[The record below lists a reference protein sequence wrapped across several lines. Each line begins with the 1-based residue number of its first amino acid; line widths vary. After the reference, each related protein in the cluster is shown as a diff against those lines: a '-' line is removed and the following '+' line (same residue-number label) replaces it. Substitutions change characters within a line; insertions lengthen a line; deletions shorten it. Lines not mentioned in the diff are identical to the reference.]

1 MQTLLTIAGFDPSSG
16 AGVTADL
23 MVFAAHSLFGTA
35 CITSLTVQ
43 STLGVRSS
51 HPISA
56 AIVGAT
62 LDCLDGD
69 LPPAGIKIGMLATED
84 NAIAICD
91 YLEEVNYPLSG
102 SQWAR
107 VPIVLDPVM
116 RSTSGSQLLSP
127 GRHQGPPRAP
137 PPARSTGS
145 PPTSPS
151 SPRSSAS
158 PVIRRD
164 DIPHAAR
171 ALQAQVA
178 QQRGGSR
185 PGIFATGGHL
195 DPPDDFLLAPAG
207 RMPPGS
213 PANGSRPAPPTAPAA
228 PSPAPS
234 SAAWSSATPRQ
245 EAALAAKRY
254 VAGALRSAVERGSGH
269 SPVNHLW
276 TRPPS

>member
-1 MQTLLTIAGFDPSSG
+1 MQTVLTIAGFDPSSG

-35 CITSLTVQ
+35 CITALTVQ

-51 HPISA
+51 HPVSA

-62 LDCLDGD
+62 LDCLDSD

-84 NAIAICD
+84 NVIAICD
-91 YLEEVNYPLSG
+91 YLEEVNYPLSE

-116 RSTSGSQLLSP
+116 RSTSGGQLLN
-127 GRHQGPPRAP
+127 
-137 PPARSTGS
+137 PAGVKTLRERLLPLVDWVTPNLAELAALVGE
-145 PPTSPS
+145 T
-151 SPRSSAS
+151 
-158 PVIRRD
+158 VIRRE
-164 DIPHAAR
+164 DIPHASR

-178 QQRGGSR
+178 EQRGGIR

-195 DPPDDFLLAPAG
+195 DPPDDFLLLPTGDAHWL
-207 RMPPGS
+207 PGERIETRS
-213 PANGSRPAPPTAPAA
+213 THGTGCAL
-228 PSPAPS
+228 S
-234 SAAWSSATPRQ
+234 SAFLCRLVLGDAPK

-254 VAGALRSAVERGSGH
+254 VTGALRSAVERGSGN
-269 SPVNHLW
+269 SPVDHLW
-276 TRPPS
+276 AVPIP